1 MKGCIGPRQRRR
13 YHGHGTGGAPNPAV
27 WHPCDLDGTQQF
39 GWDSEG
45 GRSTW
50 EHSEHGGD
58 KAREGATHRRG
69 SMANG
74 SGLELVGAVCMPR
87 RTERP

>member
-1 MKGCIGPRQRRR
+1 MAMER
-13 YHGHGTGGAPNPAV
+13 GAPNPAV

-50 EHSEHGGD
+50 EHSEHGGQGKGGCNPPPWFD
-58 KAREGATHRRG
+58 GQRLG
-69 SMANG
+69 S
-74 SGLELVGAVCMPR
+74 
-87 RTERP
+87 